1 MSGDGERPA
10 ARYRF
15 GPLERR
21 GLIAGWRG
29 GQIAAVA
36 AGVVAAVV
44 VLDGRPTP
52 PRIAL
57 AAACVGL
64 CTAVAWWPL
73 GGRTAEQWLPTV
85 VRWGTTGLSGR
96 GRRRSTVAGAGHCLG
111 PDGRPCLVGA
121 TAGQIPSGQV
131 AFGRAAIGRPGSGRA
146 GSGRAGSGPGAYGRG
161 AVSRRPADT
170 GAFGGLRILGFRPG
184 GGGDAGSLAGP
195 GPDGGSVGI
204 VHDGRTR
211 TYTVALSVLGH
222 SFALLGTG
230 EKDRRVGSW
239 SAVLGSM
246 ARERSVLHR
255 LQWVATTVPD
265 DGAAVAG
272 HLAANGVLPDGA
284 PALRS
289 YRTLLRSSGAETCRH
304 EVLLAVQLRVAGS
317 AARAVR
323 SLGGGDRAACA
334 VLWREVASLRP
345 QLASADMPVEQVL
358 DERALAA
365 AIRRSGHATSAGGG
379 TCPPCGVGWPWPV
392 ALQEEWGCVR
402 ADNTW
407 HATYWIAEWPRVDV
421 GPEFLAPLLL
431 GSVRRSVAVVMEP
444 LSPTQAVRQA
454 ERART
459 ADIADAELR
468 RRGGFLATARR
479 AKEAELASRREAEL
493 ADGHASF
500 RFSGYVTVSAPTK
513 EQLGAACDA
522 TEQAASQC
530 RLELR
535 RLYGDQ
541 QRALTCTL
549 PLGRGLS

>member
-44 VLDGRPTP
+44 VLDGRPAP

-85 VRWGTTGLSGR
+85 VRWGATGLSGR
-96 GRRRSTVAGAGHCLG
+96 DRRRATVGGTGHCLG
-111 PDGRPCLVGA
+111 PDGRPCLVGTA
-121 TAGQIPSGQV
+121 AGQAV
-131 AFGRAAIGRPGSGRA
+131 LGRA
-146 GSGRAGSGPGAYGRG
+146 GSGRAGPRRAGSGRG
-161 AVSRRPADT
+161 AASRRLADA

-184 GGGDAGSLAGP
+184 GEGDAGSLAGP
-195 GPDGGSVGI
+195 GPDGSSVGV
-204 VHDGRTR
+204 VHDARTR

-272 HLAANGVLPDGA
+272 HLAANGALPDGA

-334 VLWREVASLRP
+334 VLWREVASLRS
-345 QLASADMPVEQVL
+345 QLASADMPVERVL

-365 AIRRSGHATSAGGG
+365 AIRRSGHATSPAGDA
-379 TCPPCGVGWPWPV
+379 CPPCGVGWPWPV

-493 ADGHASF
+493 ADGHAAF

-549 PLGRGLS
+549 PLGRGLT

>member
-1 MSGDGERPA
+1 MSGDPERGA

-29 GQIAAVA
+29 GQIAVVA
-36 AGVVAAVV
+36 AGIVAAIV
-44 VLDGRPTP
+44 VLHGRPTA
-52 PRIAL
+52 PRL
-57 AAACVGL
+57 AVSAACVAA
-64 CTAVAWWPL
+64 CTAGAWWPL
-73 GGRTAEQWLPTV
+73 GGRTAEQWFPTV
-85 VRWGTTGLSGR
+85 VRWGAAGVRGARHRRTG
-96 GRRRSTVAGAGHCLG
+96 VAGAGHCLG

-121 TAGQIPSGQV
+121 AGGGGG
-131 AFGRAAIGRPGSGRA
+131 AGATKGGRPA
-146 GSGRAGSGPGAYGRG
+146 SGP
-161 AVSRRPADT
+161 
-170 GAFGGLRILGFRPG
+170 FGGLFILGFRPEG
-184 GGGDAGSLAGP
+184 DGGDGGAGIAG
-195 GPDGGSVGI
+195 GDGAMGVVKDS
-204 VHDGRTR
+204 RAR
-211 TYTVALSVLGH
+211 TYTAAMSVLGH
-222 SFALLGTG
+222 SFALLGTE
-230 EKDRRVGSW
+230 EKERRVGSW
-239 SAVLGSM
+239 AAVLSSL

-255 LQWVATTVPD
+255 VQWVATTVAD

-272 HLAANGVLPDGA
+272 YLEANAALPEGA
-284 PALRS
+284 PARRS
-289 YRTLLRSSGAETCRH
+289 YSTLLRSSGSETCRH
-304 EVLLAVQLRVAGS
+304 EVLLAVQLRVAGP

-334 VLWREVASLRP
+334 LLWRELSSLRG
-345 QLASADMPVEQVL
+345 QLASADMPVERVL

-365 AIRRSGHATSAGGG
+365 AMRRSGVSSRSNRA
-379 TCPPCGVGWPWPV
+379 CPPCGVGWPWPV
-392 ALQEEWGCVR
+392 ALQDEWACVR
-402 ADNTW
+402 ADDAW

-444 LSPTQAVRQA
+444 LSPAQAVRQA

-493 ADGHASF
+493 ADGHASV
-500 RFSGYVTVSAPTK
+500 RFSGYVTVSAPTR
-513 EQLGAACDA
+513 EQLEAACDA

-541 QRALTCTL
+541 ARALTCTL